1 MDATNVKTFVV
12 GFEKIC
18 KNAEL
23 VSTLSLS
30 GHVSGAAYLVALRN
44 SISASTGVDVA
55 NWTVGG
61 QFEINTRGSESLP
74 VGLLVDS
81 KRHLSQLRRRI
92 SSRNLHMWKFTR
104 HLLAVLRIM
113 YKDKSVPPRHLWFR
127 FGATGV
133 VLASHWLAFFT
144 SVQLGGV
151 AVANAAPTQRCR
163 PAPNG
168 IQVHRWITSSS
179 RGFS

>member
-12 GFEKIC
+12 GFEKNC

-30 GHVSGAAYLVALRN
+30 GHVSGAAYLVAVRN

-55 NWTVGG
+55 HWTVGG

-81 KRHLSQLRRRI
+81 KRHLS
-92 SSRNLHMWKFTR
+92 
-104 HLLAVLRIM
+104 
-113 YKDKSVPPRHLWFR
+113 
-127 FGATGV
+127 
-133 VLASHWLAFFT
+133 
-144 SVQLGGV
+144 
-151 AVANAAPTQRCR
+151 
-163 PAPNG
+163 
-168 IQVHRWITSSS
+168 
-179 RGFS
+179 

>member
-74 VGLLVDS
+74 VRLLVDS
-81 KRHLSQLRRRI
+81 KRHLSQTCSGLSFFFI
-92 SSRNLHMWKFTR
+92 GGGSFG
-104 HLLAVLRIM
+104 HL
-113 YKDKSVPPRHLWFR
+113 
-127 FGATGV
+127 G
-133 VLASHWLAFFT
+133 
-144 SVQLGGV
+144 
-151 AVANAAPTQRCR
+151 
-163 PAPNG
+163 
-168 IQVHRWITSSS
+168 
-179 RGFS
+179 